1 MASRWHKKNA
11 TWAAGSYVTIFNMSA
26 FMQIFW
32 ILGITILYFTDI
44 EGFHHLGNTQIIS
57 NAHYLGILF
66 SVTLGVFM
74 MLPVGIAYDTF
85 PLIHAIAPF
94 DETIMKVFIWTNSFG
109 QICFMLSLF
118 ASSPQIQH
126 DVGLI
131 AITLI
136 AISLT
141 ILAPAILRTVKMRT
155 RKSSGPLW
163 HYTAGLTIPVIAMF
177 SLAAWMMQDYTII
190 LHLATVL
197 LVDIFWLLLIINL
210 IIGHFN
216 RRLGWELISEKRQK
230 IMPLIFT
237 TAIIIH
243 LIMSV
248 GEAAQSSWWH
258 YSFRLSFSLLLLVAL
273 ATVNPVRILRMAWV
287 EKRPNSD
294 LLILSLLWLG
304 IAFIVSLYEI
314 LVLKRVTNVSRVIL
328 FFGAGVQGTW
338 GFASYLHLDH
348 IGTKIQE
355 RAPAKKIR
363 RLLNV
368 SLLLYLAIYLPP
380 IDKLQNEM
388 GPLHFLMYLLSLLA
402 FISSFI
408 WWISNSF
415 FSLNDWHRVPI
426 FYKDLVVEYDDLDE

>member
-1 MASRWHKKNA
+1 MAGQWQKKNA
-11 TWAAGSYVTIFNMSA
+11 TWAAGSYVNIFNISA

-32 ILGITILYFTDI
+32 LLGISILYFTDI
-44 EGFHHLGNTQIIS
+44 ERFHHLGNTQIIS
-57 NAHYLGILF
+57 NTHYLGILF

-118 ASSPQIQH
+118 ASNPQMQH
-126 DVGLI
+126 DIGLI

-136 AISLT
+136 GISLS
-141 ILAPAILRTVKMRT
+141 ILAPAILRTVNMRT

-163 HYTAGLTIPVIAMF
+163 HYLAGLAIPVIALF
-177 SLAAWMMQDYTII
+177 SLAAWTMQDSII
-190 LHLATVL
+190 VLHLATVL
-197 LVDIFWLLLIINL
+197 LVDIFWLLIIINL

-230 IMPLIFT
+230 IMPLVLT
-237 TAIIIH
+237 AAIIIH
-243 LIMSV
+243 LIVSI

-258 YSFRLSFSLLLLVAL
+258 YSFRLSFSLLILIAL
-273 ATVNPVRILRMAWV
+273 ATVNPVRILRLAWV
-287 EKRPNSD
+287 EKRPNCD
-294 LLILSLLWLG
+294 LLVLSLLWLG
-304 IAFIVSLYEI
+304 IAFFISIYEI
-314 LVLKRVTNVSRVIL
+314 LVLKRITNVSRVIL
-328 FFGAGVQGTW
+328 FIGAGVQGTW

-355 RAPAKKIR
+355 RLQAKTIR
-363 RLLNV
+363 RLLNI
-368 SLLLYLAIYLPP
+368 SLLLYLALYLPP
-380 IDKLQNEM
+380 IDKLQHEI
-388 GPLHFLMYLLSLLA
+388 GPLHYLMYLLSLLA

-415 FSLNDWHRVPI
+415 FSLNDWHRIPI
-426 FYKDLVVEYDDLDE
+426 FYKDLVAEYDPEE